1 MTQKKPPR
9 TQVKIDLELYN
20 QLKLIAMAEKMTI
33 VDLVENLIRKGY
45 KNTYGYKTEEQILK
59 EKL

>member
-33 VDLVENLIRKGY
+33 VDLVESLIRKGY
-45 KNTYGYKTEEQILK
+45 KDTYGDKTGEQILK